1 MATSIYTSRV
11 SSILLFVLYCLL
23 PLATAAF
30 IGTNNIT
37 SLAPLSE
44 IAKREMDPGSSC
56 SEEGQWNCM
65 GSSWQRCAA
74 GRWTKVVECAPGT
87 RCTPN
92 GLTDDMNVENA
103 TDSSDS
109 NSGSSS
115 SSPGPNGG
123 RPSSVST
130 LSAGSPG
137 GYAGWRIWS
146 PVGLVVAV
154 MAA

>member
-1 MATSIYTSRV
+1 
-11 SSILLFVLYCLL
+11 
-23 PLATAAF
+23 
-30 IGTNNIT
+30 
-37 SLAPLSE
+37 
-44 IAKREMDPGSSC
+44 MDPGSSC